1 MKTAFSCE
9 ALRERTGVRRAQ
21 LAAAESEYASG
32 LVPVI
37 DAVLAEPEHLW
48 RAHDMLEKAGVVS
61 VFNLD
66 RTLTKAIGFNFAEL
80 VDRARVLHALDALEK
95 TDATV
100 DEIAEIY
107 WPPRTRNQMLKEQ
120 KANVVVVDNK
130 LSSRENLDAAFVR
143 VFEMSLDDVA
153 SALRS

>member
-9 ALRERTGVRRAQ
+9 SLRERTGICRAQ
-21 LAAAESEYASG
+21 ADAAASDYAQG

-37 DAVLAEPEHLW
+37 EAVLASPEHLW
-48 RAHDMLEKAGVVS
+48 RSHDMLEMAGVVS
-61 VFNLD
+61 AFNLD
-66 RTLTKAIGFNFAEL
+66 RTLVKAIGFDFAEL
-80 VDRARVLHALDALEK
+80 VDRVRVLHALDALTGTE
-95 TDATV
+95 ATV

-130 LSSRENLDAAFVR
+130 LSSRENLDAAFLR
-143 VFEMSLDDVA
+143 VFEMNLDDVVA
-153 SALRS
+153 AVRP

>member
-9 ALRERTGVRRAQ
+9 ALRERTGIRQARD
-21 LAAAESEYASG
+21 AAAASDYADG

-37 DAVLAEPEHLW
+37 DAVVADPAHLW
-48 RAHDMLEKAGVVS
+48 RGHDMLETAGVVS

-66 RTLTKAIGFNFAEL
+66 RTLTKAIGFDFAEL
-80 VDRARVLHALDALEK
+80 VDRARVLRALDALAENE
-95 TDATV
+95 ATV

-130 LSSRENLDAAFVR
+130 LSSRENLDAAFQR
-143 VFEMSLDDVA
+143 VFEMSLDDVVKSVRA
-153 SALRS
+153 

>member
-9 ALRERTGVRRAQ
+9 ALRERTGIPRAQ
-21 LAAAESEYASG
+21 ADAAASEYAEG

-48 RAHDMLEKAGVVS
+48 RAHDMIDTAGVVS

-66 RTLTKAIGFNFAEL
+66 RILTKATGYDFAEL
-80 VDRARVLHALDALEK
+80 VDRARVLHALDALSQ
-95 TDATV
+95 TDASV
-100 DEIAEIY
+100 DEIAEVY
-107 WPPRTRNQMLKEQ
+107 WPPRTRNQLLKEQ
-120 KANVVVVDNK
+120 KANVAVVDNK

-143 VFEMSLDDVA
+143 VLEMSLNDVVGA
-153 SALRS
+153 VRA